1 MSTNMK
7 KLRYN
12 KPKKLRG
19 SITGK
24 QKDITG
30 LKPILKGKE
39 TGLFIDRP
47 IQVYRCW
54 FEYLKLCLEMEDL
67 GLSLEMMERVKF
79 DKRKVVSY
87 SKYTTKGETG
97 ITRFRRFEEKTR
109 RWKVKVKRKKY
120 EGWDLDKV
128 LTQSFDNWWK
138 PHRHLFENKKTIEIK
153 SPKSFIKKPYYRY
166 IRVDTRKRYEDTRN
180 EIDEIMSDVRGKKK
194 KNFNTST
201 SQFTVIGKPRV
212 DTLTVNRNIMIRFK
226 NWEMNNKGKSR
237 KQIVN
242 KILEKEK
249 GRIFGNPD
257 ISRRLRLTYPILIGV
272 CEGDFVRGIKLDK
285 VGKTNSKNI
294 QREKIRKKLTTGLI
308 KRM

>member
-30 LKPILKGKE
+30 LKPVLKGKE
-39 TGLFIDRP
+39 SGLFIDRP
-47 IQVYRCW
+47 IQVYCCW

-67 GLSLEMMERVKF
+67 GLSLEMMERIKF
-79 DKRKVVSY
+79 EKKKVVGFSR
-87 SKYTTKGETG
+87 YTTEGETG
-97 ITRFRRFEEKTR
+97 ITRFRRYEEKTR
-109 RWKVKVKRKKY
+109 SWKVKVKRKKY

-128 LTQSFDNWWK
+128 LTQSFDNWWN

-153 SPKSFIKKPYYRY
+153 SPEKWIKKPHYRY

-180 EIDEIMSDVRGKKK
+180 EIDEILSGLKGEKKK
-194 KNFNTST
+194 ELKTST
-201 SQFTVIGKPRV
+201 SKFSVIGKPRV
-212 DTLTVNRNIMIRFK
+212 DTLVVNRNIMIRFK

-237 KQIVN
+237 KQIVDE
-242 KILEKEK
+242 ILEEEK
-249 GRIFGNPD
+249 GRMFGNTN
-257 ISRRLRLTYPILIGV
+257 ITRRMLLTCPILIGV
-272 CEGDFVRGIKLDK
+272 CNGEFVKEIKLEE
-285 VGKTNSKNI
+285 VGKLS
-294 QREKIRKKLTTGLI
+294 
-308 KRM
+308 

>member
-30 LKPILKGKE
+30 LKPVLKGME

-67 GLSLEMMERVKF
+67 GLSLEKMERVKF
-79 DKRKVVSY
+79 DKKKIVGFNQYLTEGS
-87 SKYTTKGETG
+87 TG
-97 ITRFRRFEEKTR
+97 ITRFRRYEEKTR
-109 RWKVKVKRKKY
+109 SWKVKVKREKY

-128 LTQSFDNWWK
+128 LTQSFDNWWN

-153 SPKSFIKKPYYRY
+153 SPEKWIKKPHYRY
-166 IRVDTRKRYEDTRN
+166 IRVDTRKRFDDTRK
-180 EIDEIMSDVRGKKK
+180 EIDEILGDLKGEKKK
-194 KNFNTST
+194 ELKTST
-201 SQFTVIGKPRV
+201 SKFSVIGKPRV
-212 DTLTVNRNIMIRFK
+212 DTLVVNRNIMIRFK

-237 KQIVN
+237 KQIVEE
-242 KILEKEK
+242 ILEEEK
-249 GRIFGNPD
+249 GRMFGNTN
-257 ISRRLRLTYPILIGV
+257 ITRRMLLTCPILIGV
-272 CEGDFVRGIKLDK
+272 CNGEFVKEIKLEE
-285 VGKTNSKNI
+285 VGKLS
-294 QREKIRKKLTTGLI
+294 
-308 KRM
+308 

>member
-12 KPKKLRG
+12 KPKKMRG
-19 SITGK
+19 SIKGK

-30 LKPILKGKE
+30 LKPVLKGKE

-79 DKRKVVSY
+79 DKRKVVGFSR
-87 SKYTTKGETG
+87 YTTEGETG
-97 ITRFRRFEEKTR
+97 ITRFRKYEEKSR
-109 RWKVKVKRKKY
+109 IWKVKVKRYKY

-128 LTQSFDNWWK
+128 LTQSFDNWWN

-153 SPKSFIKKPYYRY
+153 SPEKWVRKPYYRY
-166 IRVDTRKRYEDTRN
+166 IRVDTRKRFGDSLSEFI
-180 EIDEIMSDVRGKKK
+180 EILSDSKGEKKK
-194 KNFNTST
+194 VLKTST

-226 NWEMNNKGKSR
+226 NWELDNMGKSR
-237 KQIVN
+237 KQIGDE
-242 KILEKEK
+242 ILEEEK
-249 GRIFGNPD
+249 GRMFGNTN
-257 ISRRLRLTYPILIGV
+257 ITRRLRLTYPILIGV
-272 CEGDFVRGIKLDK
+272 CEGDFVREIKLEE
-285 VGKTNSKNI
+285 VGKLS
-294 QREKIRKKLTTGLI
+294 
-308 KRM
+308 

>member
-12 KPKKLRG
+12 KPKKMVG
-19 SITGK
+19 SRKGK

-30 LKPILKGKE
+30 LKPVLKGKE

-79 DKRKVVSY
+79 DKRKVVGFSR
-87 SKYTTKGETG
+87 YTTEGETG
-97 ITRFRRFEEKTR
+97 ITRFRKYEEKSR
-109 RWKVKVKRKKY
+109 IWKVKVKRYKY

-128 LTQSFDNWWK
+128 LTQSFDNWWN

-153 SPKSFIKKPYYRY
+153 SPEKWVRKPYYRY
-166 IRVDTRKRYEDTRN
+166 IRVDTRKRFGDSLSEFI
-180 EIDEIMSDVRGKKK
+180 EILSDSKGEKKK
-194 KNFNTST
+194 VLKTST

-226 NWEMNNKGKSR
+226 NWELDNMGKSR
-237 KQIVN
+237 KQIGDE
-242 KILEKEK
+242 ILEEEK
-249 GRIFGNPD
+249 GRMFGNTN
-257 ISRRLRLTYPILIGV
+257 ITRRLRLTYPILIGV
-272 CEGDFVRGIKLDK
+272 CQGEFIKEVRLDE
-285 VGKTNSKNI
+285 VGK
-294 QREKIRKKLTTGLI
+294 LV
-308 KRM
+308 

>member
-30 LKPILKGKE
+30 LKPVLKGKE
-39 TGLFIDRP
+39 SGLFIDRP

-79 DKRKVVSY
+79 DKKKIVGFNQYLTEGS
-87 SKYTTKGETG
+87 TG

-109 RWKVKVKRKKY
+109 SWKVKVKRKKY

-128 LTQSFDNWWK
+128 LTQSFDNWWN
-138 PHRHLFENKKTIEIK
+138 PHSHLFENKKTIEIK
-153 SPKSFIKKPYYRY
+153 SPDKWVKKPHYRY
-166 IRVDTRKRYEDTRN
+166 IRVDTRKRLEDTRK
-180 EIDEIMSDVRGKKK
+180 EIDEILGDVKGEKKK
-194 KNFNTST
+194 ELKTST
-201 SQFTVIGKPRV
+201 SKFSVIGKPRV
-212 DTLTVNRNIMIRFK
+212 DSLTVNRNIMIRFK
-226 NWEMNNKGKSR
+226 NWELDNKGKSR
-237 KQIVN
+237 KQIGDE
-242 KILEKEK
+242 ILDKEK
-249 GRIFGNPD
+249 GRMFGNTD
-257 ISRRLRLTYPILIGV
+257 VTRRLRLTYPILIGV
-272 CEGDFVRGIKLDK
+272 CGGDFVRGIKLEE
-285 VGKTNSKNI
+285 VG
-294 QREKIRKKLTTGLI
+294 ELI
-308 KRM
+308 

>member
-1 MSTNMK
+1 MSSEVK

-12 KPKKLRG
+12 KPHKMRG

-30 LKPILKGKE
+30 LKPILKSKE

-67 GLSLEMMERVKF
+67 GLSLEKMERVKF
-79 DKRKVVSY
+79 EKKKVVGFNQYLTEGS
-87 SKYTTKGETG
+87 TG
-97 ITRFRRFEEKTR
+97 ITRFRRYEEKTR
-109 RWKVKVKRKKY
+109 SWKVKVKREKY

-128 LTQSFDNWWK
+128 LTQSFNNWWN

-153 SPKSFIKKPYYRY
+153 SSKNWIKKPYYRY
-166 IRVDTRKRYEDTRN
+166 IRVDTRKRYEDTRS
-180 EIDEIMSDVRGKKK
+180 EFDEIMSDVRGKKK
-194 KNFNTST
+194 KDLKTST

-226 NWEMNNKGKSR
+226 NWEMNNKGKLR
-237 KQIVN
+237 KQIVDE
-242 KILEKEK
+242 IIEKEQ
-249 GRIFGNPD
+249 GRMIGNPD

-272 CEGDFVRGIKLDK
+272 CKGDFVREIKLEE
-285 VGKTNSKNI
+285 VGNLVND
-294 QREKIRKKLTTGLI
+294 
-308 KRM
+308 